1 MKPLHEQAKCLIR
14 DANAEDVATPDA
26 QVRIW
31 DGLLPSLDAPLPP
44 LADAAQ
50 RALGSGTS
58 AGAGTS
64 AGTSIWSG
72 ALLKVVVV
80 GALGGGAVWYGAP
93 RFAARAPMPRVEHA
107 EPPSARVLERELA
120 PPAEPEATSP
130 PRAVVVP
137 AAPAAPSARRSPP
150 GASRLQA
157 ETRLIAEAQ
166 RALNAGAPGRA
177 LLLIEQHRAEF
188 PGGELAS
195 EREAARVLALCGLGR
210 HADANATRERFAR
223 EWPDSLLF
231 ARVRA
236 ACRSTP

>member
-1 MKPLHEQAKCLIR
+1 MKPLHERAKCLIR

-31 DGLLPSLDAPLPP
+31 DALLPGLDAPLPP

-50 RALGSGTS
+50 RALGKSAS
-58 AGAGTS
+58 AGAGT
-64 AGTSIWSG
+64 GIWSG
-72 ALLKVVVV
+72 AILKLVVL
-80 GALGGGAVWYGAP
+80 GALSSGAVWYGAP
-93 RFAARAPMPRVEHA
+93 RFATPAPVPRTEHA
-107 EPPSARVLERELA
+107 APPSARVHQRELA
-120 PPAEPEATSP
+120 PPTELEATSP
-130 PRAVVVP
+130 PRAVVAS
-137 AAPAAPSARRSPP
+137 AAPAAPSARSSPP

-195 EREAARVLALCGLGR
+195 EREAARVLALCALGR
-210 HADANATRERFAR
+210 RADANATRERFVRA
-223 EWPDSLLF
+223 WPDSLLL

-236 ACRSTP
+236 ACSSTQ